1 MVIPYCFIEISRK
14 NSIKAQTFLLQ
25 PSGEN
30 RIKAAK
36 KIAKCIICVNVPIR
50 VTEISGLA
58 LSNKNG

>member
-1 MVIPYCFIEISRK
+1 LKLTVKSPSK
-14 NSIKAQTFLLQ
+14 TAQTFLLQ